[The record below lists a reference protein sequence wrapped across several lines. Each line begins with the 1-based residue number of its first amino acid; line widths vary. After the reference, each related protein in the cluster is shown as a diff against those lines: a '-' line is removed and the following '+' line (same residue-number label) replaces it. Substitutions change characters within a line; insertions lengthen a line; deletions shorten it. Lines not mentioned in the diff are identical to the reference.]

1 MSDEPKGYRT
11 DSGLGGDR
19 TAQAVSRQL
28 KGMGCDL
35 YMIGVREADTGK
47 MMNRVKTPAE
57 IMEGLPWLKK
67 MNANGN
73 DIYVRP
79 ADDLGHGLVLVD
91 DLDRAGLE
99 RMRGDGLGPAVVV
112 ETSGGNFQAW
122 IKLAGGEVPAAVR
135 GEVAKRLAKTY
146 GADPASAGARHYGRL
161 AGFINRK
168 EKYVD
173 PSSGR
178 RPWVLCRESGGRQA
192 AIGPDLT
199 RQASV
204 SPEAAAAARFPAGPP
219 AKEGRRAAAGRDA
232 VAAYRRAM
240 AEVAAWCGGDVSR
253 RDYNAVVKLTD
264 LGFTA
269 AEIAGAMV
277 AVSPDLEERKRGHV
291 EDYVDRTVRKA
302 MAAAGSRPPAGR
314 GPASE

>member
-1 MSDEPKGYRT
+1 MARALTLAGHDTLRIDSEPQRSATDWINASVERLVPVARDDKPTLDRNVRGLERDYVVIMSVKPLSDKADHG
-11 DSGLGGDR
+11 SGGDR
-19 TAQAVSRQL
+19 TARAVSRQF
-28 KGMGCDL
+28 KAMGCDL
-35 YMIGVREADTGK
+35 YMIGVREASTGK
-47 MMNRVKTPAE
+47 MMNRMKTPEE
-57 IMEGLPWLKK
+57 IMEGLPWLKS

-99 RMRGDGLGPAVVV
+99 RMRGDGVGPAVVI
-112 ETSGGNFQAW
+112 ETSADNFQAW
-122 IKLAGGEVPAAVR
+122 IKLSGEEVPAAVR

-161 AGFINRK
+161 AGFTNRK

-192 AIGPDLT
+192 AIGPDLA

-204 SPEAAAAARFPAGPP
+204 SPEAAAAADEDFIEP
-219 AKEGRRAAAGRDA
+219 D
-232 VAAYRRAM
+232 
-240 AEVAAWCGGDVSR
+240 
-253 RDYNAVVKLTD
+253 DY
-264 LGFTA
+264 
-269 AEIAGAMV
+269 
-277 AVSPDLEERKRGHV
+277 
-291 EDYVDRTVRKA
+291 
-302 MAAAGSRPPAGR
+302 
-314 GPASE
+314 